1 MRAPLAAV
9 QREGMQIP
17 DPRAWLRRRGRA
29 LLIDAGRVGCPASGD
44 ADLERCFT
52 CGHLVGMSDGRYPRV
67 VCDYRFDNPLASFVR
82 RSG

>member
-1 MRAPLAAV
+1 
-9 QREGMQIP
+9 
-17 DPRAWLRRRGRA
+17 
-29 LLIDAGRVGCPASGD
+29 VGCPASGD

-52 CGHLVGMSDGRYPRV
+52 CGHLVGMSDGRHPRV